1 MDEMVVVEG
10 EVGMELECV
19 SFMDASLWNSL
30 KGDAARRETGSGDIA
45 ESGIGFCIWP
55 IFNSI

>member
-45 ESGIGFCIWP
+45 ESGIGFCI
-55 IFNSI
+55 